1 MWQDYAFTVSA
12 IIFGYGLL
20 PQIKKNFDLKDAS
33 FISWQMCIVTMF
45 AIVITGV
52 TCLSLKLYISSSANA
67 FQLVCWSTI
76 IYQKLKYKKESPDEA
91 TTNTE

>member
-20 PQIKKNFDLKDAS
+20 PQIKKNYDLKDAS
-33 FISWQMCIVTMF
+33 FISWQMCIVTVI
-45 AIVITGV
+45 AIVLTGI
-52 TCLSLKLYISSSANA
+52 TCLSLKMYISSSANA

-76 IYQKLKYKKESPDEA
+76 IYQKLKYKGDPHEN
-91 TTNTE
+91 TTDTK